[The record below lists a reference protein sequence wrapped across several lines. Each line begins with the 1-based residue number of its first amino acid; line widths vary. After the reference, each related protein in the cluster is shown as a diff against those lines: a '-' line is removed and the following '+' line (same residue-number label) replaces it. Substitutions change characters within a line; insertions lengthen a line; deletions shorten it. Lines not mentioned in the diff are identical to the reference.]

1 MIDLFCIFTT
11 GGLILWSK
19 SFVSFDFSFILND
32 LIKTI
37 LMDEKKTQD
46 YYIPAKGNGIIL
58 RWKIFNKSGIVF
70 VVAYQ
75 QSFNLLYTDKLLDIV
90 MIDFIKERLPKLKHQ
105 NNIFYKLQDEKEY
118 NEKFIELLDAW
129 EDYCKNK
136 VNKIEP
142 KKKEKNE
149 KTSDEENQEENQENQ
164 EDNNNDNINN
174 NNTESN
180 SLNNLPKSK
189 SSHIQSHSKG
199 PNGGQNFY
207 LRKKKQEY
215 NNSSSK
221 KKENKKNNGK
231 NKKEARK
238 WDETQK
244 VDQKSMKSL
253 DQSEEK
259 DITDISKSKS
269 QEFFNKQVL
278 GKDKNEKPIFND
290 KDFYDMQE
298 DEHKPTGIFSKLT
311 SALKNYIGNKVL
323 TKEDLKPVMDELI
336 NLLME
341 KNVAKEIAENLCES
355 VKKGL
360 LNTKTNSFTTIS
372 TTVKQ
377 ALKDSIAKILTP
389 KEELDILRNALAAK
403 KRGEPYKIVFIGVNG
418 VGKSTNLAKVGYMLM
433 NNGLKISIAACDN
446 FRSGA
451 IEQLKTHA
459 NALKCHL
466 FEKGYKDDPAYICK
480 EAIEEAKKEGYDCVL
495 IDTAG
500 RMQDNEPLMKSLA
513 KLVDINQPDAI
524 LFVGEALTGNDSV
537 DQLTKFNQALID
549 NSKKDNPRTID
560 GILLTKFDTVD
571 DKVGAA
577 LTMVYTTG
585 KPIVYVGTGQKYINL
600 KKLNVNNVLNA
611 LFG

>member
-19 SFVSFDFSFILND
+19 SFVTGDLSSVLND

-37 LMDEKKTQD
+37 LMDEKKTQNC
-46 YYIPAKGNGIIL
+46 YIPVKGNGIIL
-58 RWKIFNKSGIVF
+58 RWRIVNESGLIF

-75 QSFNLLYTDKLLDIV
+75 QAFNLLYTDKLLDLV
-90 MIDFIKERLPKLKHQ
+90 MKDFIVNQLPSLKYS
-105 NNIFYKLQDEKEY
+105 NNIFYTLPETQTY
-118 NEKFIELLDAW
+118 NETFKSLLNKW
-129 EDYCKNK
+129 ETYCKN
-136 VNKIEP
+136 VLENK
-142 KKKEKNE
+142 
-149 KTSDEENQEENQENQ
+149 
-164 EDNNNDNINN
+164 NNNSNNNLDKTTPGNNINSSNITSNVIGGSQGSNPTPLPNMGGQFVVRRKKANQNN
-174 NNTESN
+174 NNN
-180 SLNNLPKSK
+180 
-189 SSHIQSHSKG
+189 
-199 PNGGQNFY
+199 
-207 LRKKKQEY
+207 
-215 NNSSSK
+215 SSK
-221 KKENKKNNGK
+221 KKDDKKNK
-231 NKKEARK
+231 SKKVGRK
-238 WDETQK
+238 WDDQVGK
-244 VDQKSMKSL
+244 VDEKTMNIYDKSENSS
-253 DQSEEK
+253 SELH
-259 DITDISKSKS
+259 KSKTAEIIKS
-269 QEFFNKQVL
+269 NFLGPADPDNLDDTNFDEIDQNQNKSS
-278 GKDKNEKPIFND
+278 
-290 KDFYDMQE
+290 
-298 DEHKPTGIFSKLT
+298 GIFSKFT

-323 TKEDLKPVMDELI
+323 TQEDLQPVMDELI

-360 LNTKTNSFTTIS
+360 LNTKTGSFTTIS
-372 TTVKQ
+372 TTVKE
-377 ALKDSIAKILTP
+377 ALKESIAKILTP

-451 IEQLKTHA
+451 IEQLKTHT
-459 NALKCHL
+459 NALGCHL
-466 FEKGYKDDPAYICK
+466 FEKGYKDDPAYIAK

>member
-19 SFVSFDFSFILND
+19 SFVSFDFSEILND

-46 YYIPAKGNGIIL
+46 FYIPVKGNGIIL
-58 RWKIFNKSGIVF
+58 RWKIFNKSGIIF

-75 QSFNLLYTDKLLDIV
+75 QSFNVLYTDKLLDIV
-90 MIDFIKERLPKLKHQ
+90 MNDFIKDSLPSLNHES
-105 NNIFYKLQDEKEY
+105 NIFFKLPDEKEY
-118 NEKFIELLDAW
+118 TQKFITLLKGW
-129 EDYCKNK
+129 ENYCKNK
-136 VNKIEP
+136 VSN
-142 KKKEKNE
+142 KKEE
-149 KTSDEENQEENQENQ
+149 KTKEENNLNLKGS
-164 EDNNNDNINN
+164 NNFLSKS
-174 NNTESN
+174 E
-180 SLNNLPKSK
+180 NNLTNPN
-189 SSHIQSHSKG
+189 SSFQSPSLVPG
-199 PNGGQNFY
+199 IGGSQNFH
-207 LRKKKQEY
+207 LRRKKQDF
-215 NNSSSK
+215 NNSASK
-221 KKENKKNNGK
+221 KNGNKKNNGK
-231 NKKEARK
+231 NKKESRVWNEMA
-238 WDETQK
+238 K
-244 VDQKSMKSL
+244 VDKKSMEIL
-253 DQSEEK
+253 DQSDKKE
-259 DITDISKSKS
+259 ITDLSKNKS
-269 QEFFNKQVL
+269 QEYFNSQVFGEGGPEVL
-278 GKDKNEKPIFND
+278 DDG
-290 KDFYDMQE
+290 DFYEMQE
-298 DEHKPTGIFSKLT
+298 NEHKPKGIFGKFT

-323 TKEDLKPVMDELI
+323 TKEDLKPVMDELV
-336 NLLME
+336 NLLLE

-355 VKKGL
+355 VKKSL
-360 LNTKTNSFTTIS
+360 LNTKTNSFTTIQ
-372 TTVKQ
+372 TTVKD

-466 FEKGYKDDPAYICK
+466 FEKGYKDDPAYIAK

-571 DKVGAA
+571 DKVGSA

>member
-1 MIDLFCIFTT
+1 MLDLFCIFTT

-19 SFVSFDFSFILND
+19 SFVSFDFKSILND

-37 LMDEKKTQD
+37 LMDEKKTQNF
-46 YYIPAKGNGIIL
+46 YIPAKGNGIIL
-58 RWKIFNKSGIVF
+58 RWKIFNESGIIF

-75 QSFNLLYTDKLLDIV
+75 QSFNILYTDKLLDIV
-90 MIDFIKERLPKLKHQ
+90 MNDFIKNQLPNLNHNK
-105 NNIFYKLQDEKEY
+105 NIFNELPDEKTY
-118 NEKFIELLDAW
+118 NENFINLLDKW
-129 EDYCKNK
+129 ENYCKTTVQSK
-136 VNKIEP
+136 SE
-142 KKKEKNE
+142 
-149 KTSDEENQEENQENQ
+149 
-164 EDNNNDNINN
+164 NNNDKKSTDNLKI
-174 NNTESN
+174 EKKSN
-180 SLNNLPKSK
+180 SSNL
-189 SSHIQSHSKG
+189 SHSTTTINQSQTTN
-199 PNGGQNFY
+199 PSLGGSQNFY
-207 LRKKKQEY
+207 LRRKKTDY
-215 NNSSSK
+215 NNNNNSSSK
-221 KKENKKNNGK
+221 KKDDKKKKKKSEKELRTWDGPNN
-231 NKKEARK
+231 
-238 WDETQK
+238 K
-244 VDQKSMKSL
+244 VDKKTMEHL
-253 DQSEEK
+253 DNSEDKNYSEL
-259 DITDISKSKS
+259 SKNLK
-269 QEFFNKQVL
+269 QEHFNSQVL
-278 GKDKNEKPIFND
+278 GEADPDLLND
-290 KDFYDMQE
+290 SEFYERQE
-298 DEHKPTGIFSKLT
+298 NEHKPTGIFSKFT

-323 TKEDLKPVMDELI
+323 TKQDLKPVMDELI

-355 VKKGL
+355 VQKGL
-360 LNTKTNSFTTIS
+360 LGVKTNSFTTIT
-372 TTVKQ
+372 TTVKE

-389 KEELDILRNALAAK
+389 KEELDILRNALSAK

-418 VGKSTNLAKVGYMLM
+418 VGKSTNLAKVGFMLM

-466 FEKGYKDDPAYICK
+466 FEKGYKDDPAYIAK

-537 DQLTKFNQALID
+537 DQLIKFNQALID

>member
-19 SFVSFDFSFILND
+19 SFVSFDFSSILND

-46 YYIPAKGNGIIL
+46 FYIPSKGNGIIL
-58 RWKIFNKSGIVF
+58 RWKIFNKSGIIF

-90 MIDFIKERLPKLKHQ
+90 MSDFIKERLPTLKHE
-105 NNIFYKLQDEKEY
+105 NNIFYKLTEEKDY
-118 NEKFIELLDAW
+118 NQKFIELLNAW
-129 EDYCKNK
+129 EGYCKNK

-142 KKKEKNE
+142 KKTE
-149 KTSDEENQEENQENQ
+149 KTSKEENQESL
-164 EDNNNDNINN
+164 DNINN
-174 NNTESN
+174 NNNLSN
-180 SLNNLPKSK
+180 SAINISK
-189 SSHIQSHSKG
+189 STSSKSPSHSKG
-199 PNGGQNFY
+199 LSGSQNFY

-221 KKENKKNNGK
+221 KKDNKKNNK
-231 NKKEARK
+231 NKKEARI
-238 WDETQK
+238 WNEIGK
-244 VDQKSMKSL
+244 VDKKSMETL

-259 DITDISKSKS
+259 GKAIDLSKSKS
-269 QEFFNKQVL
+269 QEYFNSQVL
-278 GKDKNEKPIFND
+278 GKEEKENPLFNEKNFD
-290 KDFYDMQE
+290 ELQE
-298 DEHKPTGIFSKLT
+298 DEHKPTGIFSKFT

-323 TKEDLKPVMDELI
+323 TKEDLKPAMDQLI

-372 TTVKQ
+372 TTVKE

-549 NSKKDNPRTID
+549 NSKKENPRTID

>member
-19 SFVSFDFSFILND
+19 SFVSFDFSSILND

-46 YYIPAKGNGIIL
+46 FYIPSKGNGIIL
-58 RWKIFNKSGIVF
+58 RWKIFNKSGIIF

-90 MIDFIKERLPKLKHQ
+90 MSDFIKERLPTLKHE
-105 NNIFYKLQDEKEY
+105 NNIFYKLTEEKDY
-118 NEKFIELLDAW
+118 NQKFIELLNAW
-129 EDYCKNK
+129 EGYCKNK

-142 KKKEKNE
+142 KKTE
-149 KTSDEENQEENQENQ
+149 KTSNELNKETS
-164 EDNNNDNINN
+164 DNINN
-174 NNTESN
+174 NNTLSN
-180 SLNNLPKSK
+180 SAINISK
-189 SSHIQSHSKG
+189 STSSKSPSHSKG
-199 PNGGQNFY
+199 LSGSQNFY

-221 KKENKKNNGK
+221 KKDNKKNNK
-231 NKKEARK
+231 NKKEARI
-238 WDETQK
+238 WNEIGK
-244 VDQKSMKSL
+244 VDKKSMETL

-259 DITDISKSKS
+259 GKAIDLSKSKS
-269 QEFFNKQVL
+269 QEYFNSQVL
-278 GKDKNEKPIFND
+278 GKDEKENPLFNEKNFD
-290 KDFYDMQE
+290 ELQE
-298 DEHKPTGIFSKLT
+298 DEHKPTGIFSKFT

-323 TKEDLKPVMDELI
+323 TKEDLKPAMDQLI

-372 TTVKQ
+372 TTVKE

-549 NSKKDNPRTID
+549 NSKKENPRTID

-600 KKLNVNNVLNA
+600 KKLNVTNVLNA

>member
-19 SFVSFDFSFILND
+19 SFVSFDFSEILND

-46 YYIPAKGNGIIL
+46 FYIPVKGNGIIL
-58 RWKIFNKSGIVF
+58 RWKIFNKSGIIF

-75 QSFNLLYTDKLLDIV
+75 QSFNVLYTDKLLDIV
-90 MIDFIKERLPKLKHQ
+90 MNDFIKDSLPSLNHE
-105 NNIFYKLQDEKEY
+105 NNIFFKLPDEKEY
-118 NEKFIELLDAW
+118 TQKFINLLKGW
-129 EDYCKNK
+129 ENYCKNK
-136 VNKIEP
+136 LSN
-142 KKKEKNE
+142 KKEE
-149 KTSDEENQEENQENQ
+149 KTTQK
-164 EDNNNDNINN
+164 
-174 NNTESN
+174 
-180 SLNNLPKSK
+180 NNLNLRGSNNYLSK
-189 SSHIQSHSKG
+189 SENNLTNPNSSFQSSSLVPG
-199 PNGGQNFY
+199 IGGSQNFH
-207 LRKKKQEY
+207 LRRKKQDY
-215 NNSSSK
+215 NNSASK
-221 KKENKKNNGK
+221 KNGNKKNNGK
-231 NKKEARK
+231 NKKESRVWNEVA
-238 WDETQK
+238 K
-244 VDQKSMKSL
+244 VDKKSMEIL
-253 DQSEEK
+253 DQSDKKE
-259 DITDISKSKS
+259 ITDSSKNKS
-269 QEFFNKQVL
+269 QEYFNSQVFGEDGQEVL
-278 GKDKNEKPIFND
+278 ND
-290 KDFYDMQE
+290 RDFYEMQE
-298 DEHKPTGIFSKLT
+298 NEHKPKGIFGKFT

-323 TKEDLKPVMDELI
+323 TKEDLKPVMDELV
-336 NLLME
+336 NLLLE

-355 VKKGL
+355 VKKSL
-360 LNTKTNSFTTIS
+360 LNTKTNSFTTIQ
-372 TTVKQ
+372 TTVKE

-466 FEKGYKDDPAYICK
+466 FEKGYKDDPAYIAK

-571 DKVGAA
+571 DKVGSA

-585 KPIVYVGTGQKYINL
+585 KPIVYVGTGQKYTNL

>member
-1 MIDLFCIFTT
+1 M
-11 GGLILWSK
+11 
-19 SFVSFDFSFILND
+19 
-32 LIKTI
+32 
-37 LMDEKKTQD
+37 
-46 YYIPAKGNGIIL
+46 
-58 RWKIFNKSGIVF
+58 
-70 VVAYQ
+70 
-75 QSFNLLYTDKLLDIV
+75 
-90 MIDFIKERLPKLKHQ
+90 
-105 NNIFYKLQDEKEY
+105 
-118 NEKFIELLDAW
+118 
-129 EDYCKNK
+129 
-136 VNKIEP
+136 
-142 KKKEKNE
+142 
-149 KTSDEENQEENQENQ
+149 
-164 EDNNNDNINN
+164 
-174 NNTESN
+174 
-180 SLNNLPKSK
+180 
-189 SSHIQSHSKG
+189 
-199 PNGGQNFY
+199 GGQNFV
-207 LRKKKQEY
+207 LRRKNPNFNNKQSKKNDDKK
-215 NNSSSK
+215 NKK
-221 KKENKKNNGK
+221 KKEG
-231 NKKEARK
+231 RK
-238 WDETQK
+238 WDDKLEKIDENTMEK
-244 VDQKSMKSL
+244 YDKSNKINKNENLELQKSKTMENIKTQFLGEADPDNL
-253 DQSEEK
+253 DESSFD
-259 DITDISKSKS
+259 DI
-269 QEFFNKQVL
+269 
-278 GKDKNEKPIFND
+278 DKNQK
-290 KDFYDMQE
+290 KSS
-298 DEHKPTGIFSKLT
+298 GIFSKFT

-323 TKEDLKPVMDELI
+323 TEEDLKPIMDNLV

-360 LNTKTNSFTTIS
+360 LNTKTASFTTIS
-372 TTVKQ
+372 TTVKE
-377 ALKDSIAKILTP
+377 ALKESIAKILTP

-433 NNGLKISIAACDN
+433 NNGLKILIAACDN

-451 IEQLKTHA
+451 IEQLKTHTK
-459 NALKCHL
+459 ALGCTL

-480 EAIEEAKKEGYDCVL
+480 EAIEEAKKSGYDCVL

>member
-1 MIDLFCIFTT
+1 MS
-11 GGLILWSK
+11 G
-19 SFVSFDFSFILND
+19 DFSSILND

-46 YYIPAKGNGIIL
+46 YYIPVKGNGIIL
-58 RWKIFNKSGIVF
+58 RWRIVNESGLIF

-75 QSFNLLYTDKLLDIV
+75 QSFNVLYTDKLLDLI
-90 MIDFIKERLPKLKHQ
+90 MKDFINKQLPSLNHSE
-105 NNIFYKLQDEKEY
+105 NIFYSLPETQEY
-118 NEKFIELLDAW
+118 NKTFISLLNKWDN
-129 EDYCKNK
+129 YCKNE
-136 VNKIEP
+136 V
-142 KKKEKNE
+142 
-149 KTSDEENQEENQENQ
+149 
-164 EDNNNDNINN
+164 
-174 NNTESN
+174 
-180 SLNNLPKSK
+180 
-189 SSHIQSHSKG
+189 
-199 PNGGQNFY
+199 
-207 LRKKKQEY
+207 
-215 NNSSSK
+215 
-221 KKENKKNNGK
+221 ENKKTNSNNFQKSKIVTPGNSNDYSYSKNNTNVNLSTTNPTPIPGPGGK
-231 NKKEARK
+231 NFVLRRKNPNMNNNSNKKKDDKKNANKKQGRVWDDQIEKVNENTIKIYDKSKTSNSEIDRK
-238 WDETQK
+238 KTTEK
-244 VDQKSMKSL
+244 IKSEFL
-253 DQSEEK
+253 GEPEK
-259 DITDISKSKS
+259 DIFNETNFDDI
-269 QEFFNKQVL
+269 
-278 GKDKNEKPIFND
+278 DKNENKSS
-290 KDFYDMQE
+290 
-298 DEHKPTGIFSKLT
+298 GIFSKFT

-323 TKEDLKPVMDELI
+323 TEEDLKPVMDELI
-336 NLLME
+336 TLLME

-360 LNTKTNSFTTIS
+360 LNTKTGSFTTIS
-372 TTVKQ
+372 TTVKE
-377 ALKDSIAKILTP
+377 ALKESIAKILTP

-433 NNGLKISIAACDN
+433 NNGLKILIAACDN

-451 IEQLKTHA
+451 IEQLKTHTT
-459 NALKCHL
+459 ALGCQL
-466 FEKGYKDDPAYICK
+466 FEKGYKDDPAYIAK
-480 EAIEEAKKEGYDCVL
+480 EAIDEAKKEGYDCVL

>member
-19 SFVSFDFSFILND
+19 SFVSFDFSEILND

-46 YYIPAKGNGIIL
+46 FYIPVKGNGIIL
-58 RWKIFNKSGIVF
+58 RWKIFNKSGIIF

-75 QSFNLLYTDKLLDIV
+75 QSFNVLYTDKLLDIV
-90 MIDFIKERLPKLKHQ
+90 MNDFIKDSLPSLNHE
-105 NNIFYKLQDEKEY
+105 NNIFFKLPDEKEY
-118 NEKFIELLDAW
+118 TQKFITLLKGW
-129 EDYCKNK
+129 ENYCKNK
-136 VNKIEP
+136 VSN
-142 KKKEKNE
+142 KKEE
-149 KTSDEENQEENQENQ
+149 KTKEENNLNLKGS
-164 EDNNNDNINN
+164 NNFLSKS
-174 NNTESN
+174 E
-180 SLNNLPKSK
+180 NNLTKPN
-189 SSHIQSHSKG
+189 SSFQSPSLVPG
-199 PNGGQNFY
+199 IGGSQNFH
-207 LRKKKQEY
+207 LRRKKQDF
-215 NNSSSK
+215 NNSASK
-221 KKENKKNNGK
+221 KNGNKKNNGK
-231 NKKEARK
+231 NKKESRVWNEMA
-238 WDETQK
+238 K
-244 VDQKSMKSL
+244 VDKKSMEIL
-253 DQSEEK
+253 DQSDKKE
-259 DITDISKSKS
+259 ITDLSKNKS
-269 QEFFNKQVL
+269 QEYFNSQVFGEGGPEVL
-278 GKDKNEKPIFND
+278 DDG
-290 KDFYDMQE
+290 DFYEMQE
-298 DEHKPTGIFSKLT
+298 NEHKPKGIFGKFT

-323 TKEDLKPVMDELI
+323 TKEDLKPVMDELV
-336 NLLME
+336 NLLLE

-355 VKKGL
+355 VKKSL
-360 LNTKTNSFTTIS
+360 LNTKTNSFTTIQ
-372 TTVKQ
+372 TTVKD

-466 FEKGYKDDPAYICK
+466 FEKGYKDDPAYIAK

-571 DKVGAA
+571 DKVGSA

>member
-19 SFVSFDFSFILND
+19 SFVSFDFSEILND

-46 YYIPAKGNGIIL
+46 FYIPVKGNGIIL
-58 RWKIFNKSGIVF
+58 RWKIFNKSGIIF

-75 QSFNLLYTDKLLDIV
+75 QSFNVLYTDKLLDIV
-90 MIDFIKERLPKLKHQ
+90 MNDFIKDSLPSLNHE
-105 NNIFYKLQDEKEY
+105 NNIFFKLPDEKEY
-118 NEKFIELLDAW
+118 TQKFITLLKGW
-129 EDYCKNK
+129 ENYCKNK
-136 VNKIEP
+136 VSN
-142 KKKEKNE
+142 KKEE
-149 KTSDEENQEENQENQ
+149 KTKEENNLNLKGS
-164 EDNNNDNINN
+164 NNFLSKS
-174 NNTESN
+174 E
-180 SLNNLPKSK
+180 NNLANPN
-189 SSHIQSHSKG
+189 SSFQSPSLVPG
-199 PNGGQNFY
+199 IGGSQNFH
-207 LRKKKQEY
+207 LRRKKQDF
-215 NNSSSK
+215 NNSASK
-221 KKENKKNNGK
+221 KNGNKKNNGK
-231 NKKEARK
+231 NKKESRVWNEMA
-238 WDETQK
+238 K
-244 VDQKSMKSL
+244 VDKKSMEIL
-253 DQSEEK
+253 DQSDKKE
-259 DITDISKSKS
+259 ITDLSKNKS
-269 QEFFNKQVL
+269 QEYFNSQVFGEGGPEVL
-278 GKDKNEKPIFND
+278 DDG
-290 KDFYDMQE
+290 DFYEMQE
-298 DEHKPTGIFSKLT
+298 NENKPKGIFGKFT

-323 TKEDLKPVMDELI
+323 TKEDLKPVMDELV
-336 NLLME
+336 NLLLE

-355 VKKGL
+355 VKKSL
-360 LNTKTNSFTTIS
+360 LNTKTNSFTTIQ
-372 TTVKQ
+372 TTVKD

-466 FEKGYKDDPAYICK
+466 FEKGYKDDPAYIAK

-571 DKVGAA
+571 DKVGSA

>member
-19 SFVSFDFSFILND
+19 SFVSGDFSSILND

-46 YYIPAKGNGIIL
+46 YYIPVKGNGIIL
-58 RWKIFNKSGIVF
+58 RWRIINESGLIF

-75 QSFNLLYTDKLLDIV
+75 QSFNILYTDKLLELIKN
-90 MIDFIKERLPKLKHQ
+90 DFINNQLPSLNHSD
-105 NNIFYKLQDEKEY
+105 NIFYSLPESQEY
-118 NEKFIELLDAW
+118 NKTFISLLNKW
-129 EDYCKNK
+129 ENYCKNE
-136 VNKIEP
+136 VENKR
-142 KKKEKNE
+142 NNFRQS
-149 KTSDEENQEENQENQ
+149 KTVTPENSA
-164 EDNNNDNINN
+164 DSSYVKA
-174 NNTESN
+174 NTIGI
-180 SLNNLPKSK
+180 
-189 SSHIQSHSKG
+189 SSTQNPTPIPGVSG
-199 PNGGQNFY
+199 PNFVLRRKNQNM
-207 LRKKKQEY
+207 
-215 NNSSSK
+215 NNSSNK
-221 KKENKKNNGK
+221 KKDDKKNK
-231 NKKEARK
+231 NKKAGRK
-238 WDETQK
+238 WDDKLEK
-244 VDQKSMKSL
+244 VDEKTMKIY
-253 DQSEEK
+253 DQSQTSISQIDRKKTSEK
-259 DITDISKSKS
+259 IKN
-269 QEFFNKQVL
+269 EFL
-278 GKDKNEKPIFND
+278 GKADPDNLDETNFDEIDKNKN
-290 KDFYDMQE
+290 KSS
-298 DEHKPTGIFSKLT
+298 GIFSKFT
-311 SALKNYIGNKVL
+311 STLKNYIGNKIL
-323 TKEDLKPVMDELI
+323 TEEDLKPVMDELVT
-336 NLLME
+336 LLME

-360 LNTKTNSFTTIS
+360 LNTKTGSFTTIS
-372 TTVKQ
+372 TTVKE
-377 ALKDSIAKILTP
+377 ALKESIAKILTP

-418 VGKSTNLAKVGYMLM
+418 VGKSTNLAKVGYMLQ
-433 NNGLKISIAACDN
+433 NNGLKILIAACDN

-451 IEQLKTHA
+451 IEQLKTHTT
-459 NALKCHL
+459 ALECKL
-466 FEKGYKDDPAYICK
+466 FEKGYKDDPAYIAK
-480 EAIEEAKKEGYDCVL
+480 EAIDEAKKEGYDCVL

-600 KKLNVNNVLNA
+600 KKLTVNNVLNA

>member
-19 SFVSFDFSFILND
+19 SFVTSNDFKSLLND
-32 LIKTI
+32 LIKSI
-37 LMDEKKTQD
+37 LMDEKKTQE
-46 YYIPAKGNGIIL
+46 YYMPLSGNGIIL
-58 RWKIFNKSGIVF
+58 RWRILNELGLIF

-75 QSFNLLYTDKLLDIV
+75 QSFNILYTDKLLDLV
-90 MIDFIKERLPKLKHQ
+90 LKDFKTNQLPLLNHNK
-105 NNIFYKLQDEKEY
+105 NIFYTLPDEKTY
-118 NEKFIELLDAW
+118 NKTFLQLLNKW
-129 EDYCKNK
+129 ENYCKNEIE
-136 VNKIEP
+136 NK
-142 KKKEKNE
+142 N
-149 KTSDEENQEENQENQ
+149 KTPNP
-164 EDNNNDNINN
+164 NDNYQKSKTVTPGNFDKNLNSKNNQFSTPTPMPGVNGQNFVLRRKNPGVN
-174 NNTESN
+174 NNT
-180 SLNNLPKSK
+180 
-189 SSHIQSHSKG
+189 
-199 PNGGQNFY
+199 
-207 LRKKKQEY
+207 KKKDD
-215 NNSSSK
+215 
-221 KKENKKNNGK
+221 KKNK
-231 NKKEARK
+231 NKKAARVWDDK
-238 WDETQK
+238 LEKVDENTMDKYDQSSDKPGSEKNLQKSKTSNEHFKNQFLGPADPDNLDETNFDEIETK
-244 VDQKSMKSL
+244 KSS
-253 DQSEEK
+253 
-259 DITDISKSKS
+259 
-269 QEFFNKQVL
+269 
-278 GKDKNEKPIFND
+278 
-290 KDFYDMQE
+290 
-298 DEHKPTGIFSKLT
+298 GIFSKFSNT
-311 SALKNYIGNKVL
+311 LKNYIGNKTL
-323 TKEDLKPVMDELI
+323 TEEDLKPIMDELT

-355 VKKGL
+355 VKRSL
-360 LNTKTNSFTTIS
+360 LNTKTNSFTTIN

-377 ALKDSIAKILTP
+377 ALKESIAKILTP
-389 KEELDILRNALAAK
+389 KQELDILRNALNAK
-403 KRGEPYKIVFIGVNG
+403 KRGDPYKIVFIGVNG

-451 IEQLKTHA
+451 IEQLKTHT
-459 NALKCHL
+459 NALGCHL
-466 FEKGYKDDPAYICK
+466 FEKGYKDDPAYIAK
-480 EAIEEAKKEGYDCVL
+480 EAIEEAKKENYDCVL

-537 DQLTKFNQALID
+537 DQLQKFNQALID
-549 NSKKDNPRTID
+549 NSKKEKPRTID

>member
-19 SFVSFDFSFILND
+19 SFVSFDFSEILND

-46 YYIPAKGNGIIL
+46 FYIPVKGNGIIL
-58 RWKIFNKSGIVF
+58 RWKIYNKSGIIF

-75 QSFNLLYTDKLLDIV
+75 QSFNVLYTDKLLDIV
-90 MIDFIKERLPKLKHQ
+90 MNDFIKDSLPSLNHE
-105 NNIFYKLQDEKEY
+105 NNIFFKLPDEKEY
-118 NEKFIELLDAW
+118 TQKFIILLKGW
-129 EDYCKNK
+129 ENYCKNK
-136 VNKIEP
+136 VSN
-142 KKKEKNE
+142 KKEE
-149 KTSDEENQEENQENQ
+149 KTKEENNLNLKGS
-164 EDNNNDNINN
+164 NNFLSKS
-174 NNTESN
+174 E
-180 SLNNLPKSK
+180 NNLTNPN
-189 SSHIQSHSKG
+189 SSFQSPSLVPG
-199 PNGGQNFY
+199 IGGSQNFH
-207 LRKKKQEY
+207 LRRKKQDF
-215 NNSSSK
+215 NNSASK
-221 KKENKKNNGK
+221 KNGNKKNNGK
-231 NKKEARK
+231 NKKESRV
-238 WDETQK
+238 WNEVTK
-244 VDQKSMKSL
+244 VDKKSMEIL
-253 DQSEEK
+253 DQSNKKE
-259 DITDISKSKS
+259 ITDSSKNKS
-269 QEFFNKQVL
+269 QEYFNSQVFGEGGPEVL
-278 GKDKNEKPIFND
+278 DDG
-290 KDFYDMQE
+290 DFYEMQE
-298 DEHKPTGIFSKLT
+298 NENKPKGIFGKFT

-323 TKEDLKPVMDELI
+323 TKEDLKPVMDELV
-336 NLLME
+336 NLLLE

-355 VKKGL
+355 VKKSL
-360 LNTKTNSFTTIS
+360 LNTKTNSFTTIQ
-372 TTVKQ
+372 TTVKD

-466 FEKGYKDDPAYICK
+466 FEKGYKDDPAYIAK

-571 DKVGAA
+571 DKVGSA

>member
-19 SFVSFDFSFILND
+19 SFVSFDFSEILND

-46 YYIPAKGNGIIL
+46 FYIPVKGNGIIL
-58 RWKIFNKSGIVF
+58 RWKIFNKSGIIF

-75 QSFNLLYTDKLLDIV
+75 QSFNVLYTDKLLDIV
-90 MIDFIKERLPKLKHQ
+90 MNDFIKDSLPSLNHE
-105 NNIFYKLQDEKEY
+105 NNIFFKLPDEKEY
-118 NEKFIELLDAW
+118 TQKFITLLKGW
-129 EDYCKNK
+129 ENYCKNK
-136 VNKIEP
+136 VSN
-142 KKKEKNE
+142 KKEE
-149 KTSDEENQEENQENQ
+149 KTKEENNLNLKGS
-164 EDNNNDNINN
+164 NNFLSKS
-174 NNTESN
+174 E
-180 SLNNLPKSK
+180 NNLTNPN
-189 SSHIQSHSKG
+189 SSFQSPSLVPG
-199 PNGGQNFY
+199 IGGSQNFH
-207 LRKKKQEY
+207 LRRKKQDF
-215 NNSSSK
+215 NNSASK
-221 KKENKKNNGK
+221 KNGNKKNNGK
-231 NKKEARK
+231 NKKESRVWNEMA
-238 WDETQK
+238 K
-244 VDQKSMKSL
+244 VDKKSMEIL
-253 DQSEEK
+253 DQSDKKE
-259 DITDISKSKS
+259 ITDLSKNKS
-269 QEFFNKQVL
+269 QEYFNSQVFGEGGPEVL
-278 GKDKNEKPIFND
+278 DDG
-290 KDFYDMQE
+290 DFYEMQE
-298 DEHKPTGIFSKLT
+298 NEHKPKGIFGKFT

-323 TKEDLKPVMDELI
+323 TKEDLKPVMDELV
-336 NLLME
+336 NLLLE

-355 VKKGL
+355 VKKSL
-360 LNTKTNSFTTIS
+360 LNTKTNSFTTIQ
-372 TTVKQ
+372 TTVKD

-466 FEKGYKDDPAYICK
+466 FEKGYKDDPAYIAK

-571 DKVGAA
+571 DKVGSA

-600 KKLNVNNVLNA
+600 KNLNVNNVLNA

>member
-1 MIDLFCIFTT
+1 MLDLFCIFTT

-19 SFVSFDFSFILND
+19 TFVSFDFSAILND

-37 LMDEKKTQD
+37 LMDEKKTQNF
-46 YYIPAKGNGIIL
+46 YIPVKGNGIIL
-58 RWKIFNKSGIVF
+58 RWKIFNESGIIF

-75 QSFNLLYTDKLLDIV
+75 QSFNVLYTDKLLDIV
-90 MIDFIKERLPKLKHQ
+90 MNDFIKNQLPTLNHQ
-105 NNIFYKLQDEKEY
+105 KNIFYTLPDEKTY
-118 NEKFIELLDAW
+118 NQHFIELLDFW
-129 EDYCKNK
+129 EKYCKNL
-136 VNKIEP
+136 VQN
-142 KKKEKNE
+142 N
-149 KTSDEENQEENQENQ
+149 S
-164 EDNNNDNINN
+164 DNNNKNINTNKNDNNQNMN
-174 NNTESN
+174 NNSGNLSRSAINISTN
-180 SLNNLPKSK
+180 QINNPGLSG
-189 SSHIQSHSKG
+189 S
-199 PNGGQNFY
+199 QNFTIR
-207 LRKKKQEY
+207 RKKTDY
-215 NNSSSK
+215 NKSSSK
-221 KKENKKNNGK
+221 KKDDKKKQNAKENRVWDDPSQKIDKKVMLDLDNS
-231 NKKEARK
+231 KE
-238 WDETQK
+238 
-244 VDQKSMKSL
+244 KSAS
-253 DQSEEK
+253 SE
-259 DITDISKSKS
+259 IINS
-269 QEFFNKQVL
+269 QAQQRFNEQVL
-278 GKDKNEKPIFND
+278 GKVDNEVLIDTEILLEKEN
-290 KDFYDMQE
+290 
-298 DEHKPTGIFSKLT
+298 KPTGIFGKFT
-311 SALKNYIGNKVL
+311 NALKKYIGNKVL
-323 TKEDLKPVMDELI
+323 TQEDLKPAMDQLI

-360 LNTKTNSFTTIS
+360 LNTKTNSFTTIA
-372 TTVKQ
+372 TTVKE

-418 VGKSTNLAKVGYMLM
+418 VGKSTNLAKVGYLLM

-466 FEKGYKDDPAYICK
+466 FEKGYKDDPAYIAK

-585 KPIVYVGTGQKYINL
+585 KPIVYVGTGQKYMNL
-600 KKLNVNNVLNA
+600 KKLNVTNVLNA

>member
-19 SFVSFDFSFILND
+19 SFVSFDFSEILND

-46 YYIPAKGNGIIL
+46 FYIPVKGNGIIL
-58 RWKIFNKSGIVF
+58 RWKIFNKSGIIF

-75 QSFNLLYTDKLLDIV
+75 QSFNVLYTDKLLDIV
-90 MIDFIKERLPKLKHQ
+90 MNDFIKDSLPSLNHE
-105 NNIFYKLQDEKEY
+105 NNIFFKLPDEKEY
-118 NEKFIELLDAW
+118 TQKFITLLKGW
-129 EDYCKNK
+129 ENYCKNK
-136 VNKIEP
+136 VSN
-142 KKKEKNE
+142 KKEE
-149 KTSDEENQEENQENQ
+149 KTKEENNLNLKGS
-164 EDNNNDNINN
+164 NNFLSKS
-174 NNTESN
+174 E
-180 SLNNLPKSK
+180 NNLTNPN
-189 SSHIQSHSKG
+189 SSFQSPSLVPG
-199 PNGGQNFY
+199 IGGSQNFH
-207 LRKKKQEY
+207 LRRKKQDF
-215 NNSSSK
+215 NNSASK
-221 KKENKKNNGK
+221 KNGNKKNNGK
-231 NKKEARK
+231 NKKESRVWNEMA
-238 WDETQK
+238 K
-244 VDQKSMKSL
+244 VDKKSMEIL
-253 DQSEEK
+253 DQSDKKE
-259 DITDISKSKS
+259 ITDLSKNKS
-269 QEFFNKQVL
+269 QEYFNSQVFGEGGPEVL
-278 GKDKNEKPIFND
+278 DDG
-290 KDFYDMQE
+290 DFYEMQE
-298 DEHKPTGIFSKLT
+298 NEHKPKGIFGKFT

-323 TKEDLKPVMDELI
+323 TKEDLKPVMDELV
-336 NLLME
+336 NLLLE

-355 VKKGL
+355 VKKSL
-360 LNTKTNSFTTIS
+360 LNTKTNSFTTIQ
-372 TTVKQ
+372 TTVKD

-433 NNGLKISIAACDN
+433 NNGLKITIAACDN

-466 FEKGYKDDPAYICK
+466 FEKGYKDDPAYIAK

-571 DKVGAA
+571 DKVGSA

-585 KPIVYVGTGQKYINL
+585 KPIVYVGTGQKYVNL

-611 LFG
+611 LFE

>member
-19 SFVSFDFSFILND
+19 SFVSEDLSSILND

-46 YYIPAKGNGIIL
+46 YYIPVKGNGIIL
-58 RWKIFNKSGIVF
+58 RWRIINETGIIF

-75 QSFNLLYTDKLLDIV
+75 QSFNVLYTDKLLDIV
-90 MIDFIKERLPKLKHQ
+90 MKDFITNQLPLLNHT
-105 NNIFYKLQDEKEY
+105 NNIFYTLPEKAEY
-118 NEKFIELLDAW
+118 NKIFLSLLNKW
-129 EDYCKNK
+129 ENFCKNE
-136 VNKIEP
+136 VENK
-142 KKKEKNE
+142 KG
-149 KTSDEENQEENQENQ
+149 NQ
-164 EDNNNDNINN
+164 NNIYQKSSTVTPGNP
-174 NNTESN
+174 SN
-180 SLNNLPKSK
+180 SSNIKIGGGSQGSSTPLP
-189 SSHIQSHSKG
+189 G
-199 PNGGQNFY
+199 VGGQNFV
-207 LRKKKQEY
+207 LRRKNPMSKNTSGKKDD
-215 NNSSSK
+215 
-221 KKENKKNNGK
+221 KKNKSK
-231 NKKEARK
+231 NKKTKEGRVWDDSTEKVTETTMKKYDQSTDKPSLELRK
-238 WDETQK
+238 AKTTEQIKNQFLGEPDPDNLDDTNFDDIDQTQK
-244 VDQKSMKSL
+244 KSS
-253 DQSEEK
+253 
-259 DITDISKSKS
+259 
-269 QEFFNKQVL
+269 
-278 GKDKNEKPIFND
+278 
-290 KDFYDMQE
+290 
-298 DEHKPTGIFSKLT
+298 GIFSKFT
-311 SALKNYIGNKVL
+311 SALKNYIGNKIL
-323 TKEDLKPVMDELI
+323 TEEDLKPVMDELV
-336 NLLME
+336 NLLLE

-360 LNTKTNSFTTIS
+360 LNTKTGSFTTIS
-372 TTVKQ
+372 TTVKE
-377 ALKDSIAKILTP
+377 ALKESIAKILTP

-451 IEQLKTHA
+451 IEQLKTHT
-459 NALKCHL
+459 NALGCHL
-466 FEKGYKDDPAYICK
+466 FEKGYKDDPAYIAK
-480 EAIEEAKKEGYDCVL
+480 EAIEEAKKDGYDCVL

>member
-19 SFVSFDFSFILND
+19 SFVSFDFSEILND

-46 YYIPAKGNGIIL
+46 FYIPVKGNGIIL
-58 RWKIFNKSGIVF
+58 RWKIFNKSGIIF

-75 QSFNLLYTDKLLDIV
+75 QSFNVLYTDKLLDIV
-90 MIDFIKERLPKLKHQ
+90 MNDFIKDSLPSLNHE
-105 NNIFYKLQDEKEY
+105 NNIFFKLPDEKEY
-118 NEKFIELLDAW
+118 TQKFITLLKGW
-129 EDYCKNK
+129 ENYCKNK
-136 VNKIEP
+136 VSN
-142 KKKEKNE
+142 KKEE
-149 KTSDEENQEENQENQ
+149 KTKEENNLNLKGS
-164 EDNNNDNINN
+164 NNFLSKS
-174 NNTESN
+174 E
-180 SLNNLPKSK
+180 NNLTNPN
-189 SSHIQSHSKG
+189 SSFQSPSLVPG
-199 PNGGQNFY
+199 IGGSQNFH
-207 LRKKKQEY
+207 LRRKKQDF
-215 NNSSSK
+215 NNSASK
-221 KKENKKNNGK
+221 KNGNKKNNGK
-231 NKKEARK
+231 NKKESRVWNEMA
-238 WDETQK
+238 K
-244 VDQKSMKSL
+244 VDKKSMEIL
-253 DQSEEK
+253 DQSDKKE
-259 DITDISKSKS
+259 ITDLSKNKS
-269 QEFFNKQVL
+269 QEYFNSQVFGEGGPEVL
-278 GKDKNEKPIFND
+278 DDG
-290 KDFYDMQE
+290 DFYEMQE
-298 DEHKPTGIFSKLT
+298 NEHKPKGIFGKFT

-323 TKEDLKPVMDELI
+323 TKEDLKPVMDELV
-336 NLLME
+336 NLLLE

-355 VKKGL
+355 VKKSL
-360 LNTKTNSFTTIS
+360 LNTKTNSFTTIQ
-372 TTVKQ
+372 TTVKD

-466 FEKGYKDDPAYICK
+466 FEKGYKDDPAYIAK

-571 DKVGAA
+571 DKVGSA

>member
-19 SFVSFDFSFILND
+19 SFVSFDFSSILND

-46 YYIPAKGNGIIL
+46 FYIPSKGNGIIL
-58 RWKIFNKSGIVF
+58 RWKIFNKSGIIF

-90 MIDFIKERLPKLKHQ
+90 MSDFIKERLPTLKHE
-105 NNIFYKLQDEKEY
+105 NNIFYKLTEEKDY
-118 NEKFIELLDAW
+118 NQKFIELLNAW
-129 EDYCKNK
+129 EGYCKNK

-142 KKKEKNE
+142 KKTE
-149 KTSDEENQEENQENQ
+149 KTSNEQNQETS
-164 EDNNNDNINN
+164 DNINN
-174 NNTESN
+174 NNNLSN
-180 SLNNLPKSK
+180 SAINISK
-189 SSHIQSHSKG
+189 STSSKSPSHSKG
-199 PNGGQNFY
+199 LSSSQNFY

-221 KKENKKNNGK
+221 KKDNKKNNK
-231 NKKEARK
+231 NKKEARI
-238 WDETQK
+238 WNEIGK
-244 VDQKSMKSL
+244 VDKKSMETL

-259 DITDISKSKS
+259 GKAIDLSKSKS
-269 QEFFNKQVL
+269 QEYFNSQVL
-278 GKDKNEKPIFND
+278 GKDEKENPLFNEK
-290 KDFYDMQE
+290 DFDELQE
-298 DEHKPTGIFSKLT
+298 DEHKPTGIFSKFT

-323 TKEDLKPVMDELI
+323 TKEDLKPAMDQLI

-372 TTVKQ
+372 TTVKE

-418 VGKSTNLAKVGYMLM
+418 VGKSTNL
-433 NNGLKISIAACDN
+433 
-446 FRSGA
+446 
-451 IEQLKTHA
+451 A

-549 NSKKDNPRTID
+549 NSKKENPRTID

>member
-19 SFVSFDFSFILND
+19 SFVSFDFNSILND

-37 LMDEKKTQD
+37 LMDEKRTQD
-46 YYIPAKGNGIIL
+46 FYIPVKGNGIIL
-58 RWKIFNKSGIVF
+58 RWKIFNKSGIIF

-75 QSFNLLYTDKLLDIV
+75 QSFNVLYTDKLLDIV
-90 MIDFIKERLPKLKHQ
+90 MNDFIKEHLPKLKYE
-105 NNIFYKLQDEKEY
+105 NNIFFKLPEEKEY
-118 NEKFIELLDAW
+118 NSKFIKLLDAW
-129 EDYCKNK
+129 EKYCKDK
-136 VNKIEP
+136 VNNIN
-142 KKKEKNE
+142 KKDKNE
-149 KTSDEENQEENQENQ
+149 NKNDK
-164 EDNNNDNINN
+164 DNNSLSNN
-174 NNTESN
+174 NLSLNYSN
-180 SLNNLPKSK
+180 SSPIKSSKSAAPIPGMGGSQNFHLRRKKMELNNS
-189 SSHIQSHSKG
+189 G
-199 PNGGQNFY
+199 
-207 LRKKKQEY
+207 
-215 NNSSSK
+215 SK
-221 KKENKKNNGK
+221 KRDNKKNGK
-231 NKKEARK
+231 NTKEARK
-238 WDETQK
+238 WNDNSGKIDKKTIEGL
-244 VDQKSMKSL
+244 DKSEKKNE
-253 DQSEEK
+253 SESDLNK
-259 DITDISKSKS
+259 K
-269 QEFFNKQVL
+269 QELFNSQVL
-278 GKDKNEKPIFND
+278 GPDDQNNTNFD
-290 KDFYDMQE
+290 DRDFYQIQE
-298 DEHKPTGIFSKLT
+298 DQHKPTGIFSKFT

-341 KNVAKEIAENLCES
+341 KNVAKDIAENLCES

-372 TTVKQ
+372 TTVKE

-403 KRGEPYKIVFIGVNG
+403 NRGEPYKIVFIGVNG

-480 EAIEEAKKEGYDCVL
+480 EAIDEAKKEGYDCVL

-513 KLVDINQPDAI
+513 KLVEINQPDAI

-577 LTMVYTTG
+577 LTMVYHTG